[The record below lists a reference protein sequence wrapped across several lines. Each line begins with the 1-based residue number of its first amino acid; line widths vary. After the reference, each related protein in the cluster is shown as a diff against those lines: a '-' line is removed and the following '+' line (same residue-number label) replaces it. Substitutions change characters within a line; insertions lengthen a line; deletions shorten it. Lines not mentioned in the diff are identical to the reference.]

1 MHSLPIFLDIE
12 ASSLSSRSYPI
23 EVAWN
28 TPDGAIETQ
37 LISPA
42 AIARW
47 TDWSV
52 QAEQLHGLPRE
63 VLHQEGKAPSWVGRR
78 LNQQLAGHVV
88 YSDDPEYDGI
98 WLAELF
104 AVSYGPGPA
113 FEVRSADALLIRL
126 LCPDGGHA
134 PGWERLA
141 ALKQCARH
149 AVGGQHRAA
158 WDVQYLVTLYKLVPA
173 SARH

>member
-1 MHSLPIFLDIE
+1 MYPLPIFLDIE
-12 ASSLSSRSYPI
+12 ASSLGSRSYPI

-28 TPDGAIETQ
+28 TPDGTVEAH

-52 QAEQLHGLPRE
+52 QAEQLHGISRQ
-63 VLHQEGKAPSWVGRR
+63 VLHQEGKAPAWVGRR

-88 YSDDPEYDGI
+88 YSDDPEYDGM

-104 AVSYGPGPA
+104 AVSYSPGPA
-113 FEVRSADALLIRL
+113 FEVRSADELLIRL
-126 LCPDGGHA
+126 LCPEGGRV

-141 ALKQCARH
+141 ALKKSARH
-149 AVGGQHRAA
+149 AVGRQHRAA
-158 WDVQYLVTLYKLVPA
+158 WDVQYLVTLYTMVNA